1 MIVIDA
7 HQGSMTSTVMS
18 PLVLQCQLWIPS
30 NLAGLMSNYM
40 TSGYSRDIN
49 PPLYHWSHFAK
60 TAATLA
66 YWIYSCRTFPLC
78 LFEEWKDIQI
88 LIFYC
93 VLYNTL
99 NEWNYFIGRTC
110 YFIIL
115 IRMNVFNSGKFY
127 NAVMYSSI
135 YLFNYDFNMWLI
147 LWTCTYS

>member
-1 MIVIDA
+1 MIVIHS
-7 HQGSMTSTVMS
+7 HQGSMTSTVMI
-18 PLVLQCQLWIPS
+18 PLVSQCQLWIPS
-30 NLAGLMSNYM
+30 NLAGLMSNDM
-40 TSGYSRDIN
+40 TSGYSWDIN
-49 PPLYHWSHFAK
+49 PLLYHWSHFAK

-99 NEWNYFIGRTC
+99 NEWNNLFYWQNLQQ

-115 IRMNVFNSGKFY
+115 IQMNVFNSGKFY

-135 YLFNYDFNMWLI
+135 YLFK
-147 LWTCTYS
+147 LWF